1 MPIPAIE
8 EARAT
13 IATPRAAIARGLPPG
28 AGIGFKPAFFDG
40 LAEGRHKPAFI
51 EVHAENYM
59 GEGGAPHA
67 QLTRLR
73 RDFPLSLHG
82 VGLSIGGEGPLSGD
96 HLDRLRALVRRYEPA
111 SFSEHLAWSSHETAY
126 YNDLLPV
133 AYDEASLAR
142 VCDHIDRV
150 QAHLGC
156 RMLLENPST
165 YVAFQSSTMD
175 EIDFLK
181 AIVRRTGCG
190 LLLDVNNVQV
200 TCVNHARDPLAYLDA
215 FPVEAVGE
223 IHLGG
228 HAEDADEHGRR
239 LLIDA
244 HDRHVDPEVWSLFAR
259 AIRRGGA
266 MPTLIEWDNDV
277 PPLETMMEEVA
288 RAEEV
293 LAAIRHDCAQMASA
307 AARGIA
313 RARPA

>member
-1 MPIPAIE
+1 MAGSSHAASRAPLAPPPA
-8 EARAT
+8 ASGRA
-13 IATPRAAIARGLPPG
+13 LPPG

-40 LAEGRHKPAFI
+40 LAEGRHRPAFLEI
-51 EVHAENYM
+51 HAENYM
-59 GEGGAPHA
+59 GEGGLPHA
-67 QLTRLR
+67 QLARLR

-82 VGLSIGGEGPLSGD
+82 VGLSIGGEGPLSKD
-96 HLDRLRALVRRYEPA
+96 HLDRLRALVERYEPA
-111 SFSEHLAWSSHETAY
+111 SFSEHLAWSSHETTY
-126 YNDLLPV
+126 FNDLLPV
-133 AYDEASLAR
+133 AYDEESLAR
-142 VCDHIDRV
+142 VCDHIDAV

-165 YVAFQSSTMD
+165 YVAFETSTMH

-190 LLLDVNNVQV
+190 LLLDVNNVEV
-200 TCVNHARDPLAYLDA
+200 SCVNHARDPVAYLDA

-244 HDRHVDPEVWSLFAR
+244 HDRHVAPDVWALYAHVLR
-259 AIRRGGA
+259 AAGPL
-266 MPTLIEWDNDV
+266 PTLIEWDNDV
-277 PPLETMMEEVA
+277 PPLETMMEEVV

-293 LAAIRHDCAQMASA
+293 LAAVRHDRAQMA
-307 AARGIA
+307 
-313 RARPA
+313 RPA